1 MDSLSQ
7 YRRAAGS
14 IDRLGTGPWRGK
26 VLDMAI
32 PEEGGGF
39 GDTIGAAT
47 VGGAMGLFG
56 GLPEQTITDF
66 QNLKGLQS
74 GRVLKQQIAQK
85 GPQTESDAARMKL
98 TEISPSRTKAEIG
111 RAHV

>member
-1 MDSLSQ
+1 
-7 YRRAAGS
+7 
-14 IDRLGTGPWRGK
+14 
-26 VLDMAI
+26 MAI
-32 PEEGGGF
+32 HEEGGGF

-47 VGGAMGLFG
+47 VGVARGLFG
-56 GLPEQTITDF
+56 GLQEQTITDF

-74 GRVLKQQIAQK
+74 GRVLEQQIAQK

-98 TEISPSRTKAEIG
+98 TEIIPYRTKAANQEIIASGALKAAAAARKEIG